1 MQHTLTANYLTGLLT
16 FTHTHTH
23 TYTHIRRSIS
33 LNTIV
38 ISITSLSFWA
48 ADSAADYCDAQM
60 NLLTLPAP
68 VWKINK

>member
-16 FTHTHTH
+16 FTRTH
-23 TYTHIRRSIS
+23 THIRRSIS

-38 ISITSLSFWA
+38 IITSLSFWP

-68 VWKINK
+68 VWRNK